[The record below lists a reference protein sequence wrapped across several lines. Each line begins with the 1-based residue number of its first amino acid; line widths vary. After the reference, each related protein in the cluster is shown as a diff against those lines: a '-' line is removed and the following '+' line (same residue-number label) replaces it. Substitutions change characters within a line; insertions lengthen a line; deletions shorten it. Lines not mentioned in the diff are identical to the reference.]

1 MPLSSFRLLTLACAI
16 VTSAIAQTTK
26 EEVLVR
32 IDETKGLYEDIA
44 LKIWSYAEVGYQE
57 TRSTALLQERLKAE
71 GFTIEAGVAGM
82 PTAFVANYTQGAGGP
97 VIGLL
102 GEFDALPGVAQE
114 AVPERKPIAGQIAG
128 HACGHHV
135 YGAGS
140 AAAAVAIKDWLKA
153 TGTPGTIRFY
163 GCPAEE
169 GGSGK
174 VYLVRA
180 GLFND
185 VDAVLRWHAGDRN
198 EVDTGTTMANKSAKF
213 RFQGI
218 ASHAA
223 ATPERGR
230 SALDAVEAMN
240 FMANLM
246 REHVPA
252 DTRIHY
258 VITRGGEAPNVVPA
272 NAEVFYY
279 VRNPRRE
286 VIEDVWARIEQAAQG
301 AALGTGTNVQWEII
315 HGAYELLPNE
325 TLGRA
330 IHANLERVGGLTYTA
345 EEIAFANAIGK
356 TFPGGRPLDLGLAT
370 GVQPFETGQPP
381 SPNSTDSAD
390 VSWAVPTMGLN
401 AATWV
406 PGTPGHSWQA
416 VASGG
421 TTIALKGMV
430 VAAKALALTGMDLF
444 TQPELRANAKAE
456 FLRRRGADF
465 VYKPL
470 LGDRAPP
477 LDYRK

>member
-1 MPLSSFRLLTLACAI
+1 MIITALARLTFAIGLVSSA
-16 VTSAIAQTTK
+16 VAQTTK
-26 EEVLVR
+26 EDVLVR

-57 TRSTALLQERLKAE
+57 TRSTALLQERLRAE

-82 PTAFVANYTQGAGGP
+82 PTAFTATYTQGTGGP

-114 AVPERKPIAGQIAG
+114 AIPERKAIAGQIAG

-135 YGAGS
+135 YGSGS
-140 AAAAVAIKDWLKA
+140 AAAAAALKAWLVA
-153 TGTPGTIRFY
+153 TGTPGTVRYY

-213 RFQGI
+213 RFQGV
-218 ASHAA
+218 AAHAA
-223 ATPERGR
+223 SAPERGR

-240 FMANLM
+240 YMANLM

-286 VIEDVWARIEQAAQG
+286 VLTDVWARLEQAAQG
-301 AALGTGTNVQWEII
+301 AALGTDTKVSWEII

-330 IHANLERVGGLTYTA
+330 IHANLERVGGLTYSPD
-345 EEIAFANAIGK
+345 ELAFAQTIGK
-356 TFPGGRPLDLGLAT
+356 TFPGGRPLDLSLAT
-370 GVQPFETGQPP
+370 GIQPFETGQPP

-390 VSWAVPTMGLN
+390 VSWVVPTMGLN

-430 VAAKALALTGMDLF
+430 VAAKALALTGIDLF
-444 TQPELRANAKAE
+444 TQPELRANARAE

-465 VYKPL
+465 VYQPL
-470 LGDRAPP
+470 IGDRAPP